1 MKNKLYEKYGVGAMA
16 LLLCFTILV
25 FGVFPNMFKL
35 ISQNVSGNYISTTAC
50 IGEIKTKRVR
60 TSYRHEV
67 YVRFNANGKIVYE
80 KLDTYVEGMREGD
93 EVEILYN
100 KTQPQEV
107 TLKFNRIMQLL
118 LFSFVSLFFG
128 LIGIYLIKKRVNKTK
143 FEQTTRY
150 KMY

>member
-35 ISQNVSGNYISTTAC
+35 IDQYSSGDYISTTAR
-50 IGEIKTKRVR
+50 IENIKTERVR
-60 TSYRHEV
+60 RYYRTEV
-67 YVRFNANGKIVYE
+67 YVRFNANGKNIYA
-80 KLDTYVEGMREGD
+80 KLDKHIEGMREGD

-107 TLKFNRIMQLL
+107 TLKFNRIMQLV

>member
-1 MKNKLYEKYGVGAMA
+1 MA

-35 ISQNVSGNYISTTAC
+35 IDQYSSGDYISTTAR
-50 IGEIKTKRVR
+50 IENIKTERVR
-60 TSYRHEV
+60 RYYRTEV
-67 YVRFNANGKIVYE
+67 YVRFNANGKNIYA
-80 KLDTYVEGMREGD
+80 KLDTHVEGMREGD

-100 KTQPQEV
+100 KTKPKEV